1 MISYIGSQRHDLL
14 RLHKLANSNVHKW
27 VSHRTYGSRY
37 GIHTGEHY
45 DFILK
50 PTTVI
55 WTMEKADYLVSA
67 DILSILIC
75 MIVPKLTSLL
85 GLVSSIK
92 ITVKSAFLVEY
103 LP

>member
-1 MISYIGSQRHDLL
+1 
-14 RLHKLANSNVHKW
+14 
-27 VSHRTYGSRY
+27 
-37 GIHTGEHY
+37 
-45 DFILK
+45 
-50 PTTVI
+50 
-55 WTMEKADYLVSA
+55 MEKADYLVSA

-103 LP
+103 LSWYCCRYVALYYLK